1 MNMNIKIS
9 ALLATASLVLAGCG
23 NGADQPAPAA
33 DSATTGKPA
42 PATSE
47 TGAASP
53 GKPTAPID
61 LKYEIVGNPIVGN
74 PVLINIEVRSLAG
87 PVRLAYSIT
96 DTSALVFQPGQV
108 ERLEIAD
115 PSGGS
120 QQLSVVPQREG
131 RLYVN
136 VSAEVD
142 APGGSMIRSMAIP
155 IRVGAAPDQPATNG
169 EFTEAPGG
177 ESVISLPARED
188 TEPPE

>member
-1 MNMNIKIS
+1 MNFRTIAMLVTA
-9 ALLATASLVLAGCG
+9 ALTLAACG
-23 NGADQPAPAA
+23 NGGGGESAPASEA
-33 DSATTGKPA
+33 VTAAKPA
-42 PATSE
+42 PGGNAT
-47 TGAASP
+47 ASP

-74 PVLINIEVRSLAG
+74 PVLINIEVRSSAG
-87 PVRLAYSIT
+87 PVRLAYSIN

-115 PSGGS
+115 PSLGGS

-155 IRVGAAPDQPATNG
+155 IRVGAAPERPSANG
-169 EFTEAPGG
+169 ELTEAPGG
-177 ESVISLPARED
+177 ESVISLPAREN